1 MRVSPA
7 PAHPRPGRGVRSGSG
22 RRDPSASSTRTER
35 APRNDSKAAPALGPK
50 LRAIRL
56 RRGLGLRELAR
67 RLDVSP
73 SSISKIETGKNQ
85 PSVRTL
91 YAFASELQVT
101 IDEVLDLE
109 QATARRPSTEKPAE
123 PQPARARSRLSLQ
136 RAERTQAIRLES
148 GVQWKRL
155 MHWSDEDLE
164 FIETTYE
171 PGDASSC
178 SDNLVRHN
186 GHEFVHVLSGE
197 LRVVVGVEDFV
208 LKRGDSL
215 AFPSSTPHRLSNDGD
230 ETARAIWVVSGRRGT
245 L

>member
-1 MRVSPA
+1 MSPA
-7 PAHPRPGRGVRSGSG
+7 PVHPRPGQAARPRSV
-22 RRDPSASSTRTER
+22 RRDLPGSSTRGER
-35 APRNDSKAAPALGPK
+35 AVRNGSESAPALGPR

-73 SSISKIETGKNQ
+73 NSISKIETGKNQ

-101 IDEVLDLE
+101 IDEVLAFE
-109 QATARRPSTEKPAE
+109 QAATPESSSEKRPSQ
-123 PQPARARSRLSLQ
+123 PQTGVADCAFALQ
-136 RAERTQAIRLES
+136 RADRTQAIRLES

-155 MHWSDEDLE
+155 MRWSDEDLE

-171 PGDASSC
+171 PGDASSRG
-178 SDNLVRHN
+178 DNLVRHN
-186 GHEFVHVLSGE
+186 GHEFVHVLNGE
-197 LRVVVGVEDFV
+197 LRVVVGVDDFV
-208 LKRGDSL
+208 LRRGDSL
-215 AFPSSTPHRLSNDGD
+215 AFPSSTPHRLSNDGE

>member
-1 MRVSPA
+1 M
-7 PAHPRPGRGVRSGSG
+7 
-22 RRDPSASSTRTER
+22 
-35 APRNDSKAAPALGPK
+35 
-50 LRAIRL
+50 

-101 IDEVLDLE
+101 IDEVLDLQQDTTLE
-109 QATARRPSTEKPAE
+109 PSSESLTSE
-123 PQPARARSRLSLQ
+123 PHAAGCGLALQ

-155 MHWSDEDLE
+155 MHWSREDLE

-171 PGDASSC
+171 PGDASSRG
-178 SDNLVRHN
+178 DNLVRHN

-197 LRVVVGVEDFV
+197 LRVVVGVDEFV
-208 LKRGDSL
+208 LRRGDSL

-230 ETARAIWVVSGRRGT
+230 TTARAIWVVSGRRGT

>member
-1 MRVSPA
+1 V
-7 PAHPRPGRGVRSGSG
+7 HPRPGQAARPRSV
-22 RRDPSASSTRTER
+22 RRDLPGSSTRGER
-35 APRNDSKAAPALGPK
+35 AVRNGSESAPALGPR

-101 IDEVLDLE
+101 IDEVLAFE
-109 QATARRPSTEKPAE
+109 QAATPESSSEKRPSQ
-123 PQPARARSRLSLQ
+123 PQTGVADCAFALQ

-171 PGDASSC
+171 PGDASSRG
-178 SDNLVRHN
+178 DNLVRHN

-197 LRVVVGVEDFV
+197 LRVVVGVDEFV
-208 LKRGDSL
+208 LRRGDSL

-230 ETARAIWVVSGRRGT
+230 TTARAIWVVSGRRGT

>member
-1 MRVSPA
+1 MNPI
-7 PAHPRPGRGVRSGSG
+7 PAHPRAARVARPGAHRREAPVSPTRAEWTFRSGS
-22 RRDPSASSTRTER
+22 DV
-35 APRNDSKAAPALGPK
+35 APALGPR

-56 RRGLGLRELAR
+56 RRGVGLRELAR

-101 IDEVLDLE
+101 IDEVLAFE
-109 QATARRPSTEKPAE
+109 QAATPESSSEKRPSQ
-123 PQPARARSRLSLQ
+123 PQTGVADCAFALQ
-136 RAERTQAIRLES
+136 RADRTQAIRLES

-155 MHWSDEDLE
+155 MRWSDEDLE

-171 PGDASSC
+171 PGDASSRG
-178 SDNLVRHN
+178 DNLVRHN
-186 GHEFVHVLSGE
+186 GHEFVHVLNGE
-197 LRVVVGVEDFV
+197 LRVVVGVDDFV
-208 LKRGDSL
+208 LRRGDSL
-215 AFPSSTPHRLSNDGD
+215 AFPSSTPHRLSNDGE

>member
-1 MRVSPA
+1 MSPA
-7 PAHPRPGRGVRSGSG
+7 PAHPRSTRGVRTGSA
-22 RRDPSASSTRTER
+22 RRDAPGSSTRAER
-35 APRNDSKAAPALGPK
+35 VVRNGLETAPALGPR

-101 IDEVLDLE
+101 IDEVLDLQQGASVDPAGE
-109 QATARRPSTEKPAE
+109 TPPSAPDAG
-123 PQPARARSRLSLQ
+123 ADRCGLALQ
-136 RAERTQAIRLES
+136 RADGTKAIRLES

-171 PGDASSC
+171 PGDASSRGD
-178 SDNLVRHN
+178 SLVRHS

-197 LRVVVGVEDFV
+197 LRVVVGGEDFV
-208 LKRGDSL
+208 LRPGDSL
-215 AFPSSTPHRLSNDGD
+215 AFPSSTPHRLSNNGD
-230 ETARAIWVVSGRRGT
+230 ETARAIWVVSGRRGA